1 MSSLIKLFKKFPT
14 EESCIEFL
22 ENIRWKDGVV
32 CVYCGS
38 VKVSKHNKKH
48 TRVNWQCKDC
58 KKSFSVTVGTIFHH
72 THLDLRNWFYI
83 ISLMLSAK
91 KGISACQVARDLDMR
106 RPTVWS
112 VMRRVRKAL
121 ATEQDELL
129 RGIFEIDET
138 YVNARKEDKNE
149 KDDDDKRCGQGRS
162 TKTHTS
168 VVTKNL

>member
-22 ENIRWKDGVV
+22 ENIRWNCKPV

-38 VKVSKHNKKH
+38 IKASKHNQKH
-48 TRVNWQCKDC
+48 TRVNWQCQDC

-91 KGISACQVARDLDMR
+91 KGISACQVARDLEIR

-112 VMRRVRKAL
+112 AMHRIRKAL
-121 ATEQDELL
+121 KTEQAELL
-129 RGIFEIDET
+129 KGIFEMDET
-138 YVNARKEDKNE
+138 YLKNNKNE
-149 KDDDDKRCGQGRS
+149 SDDDNHKG
-162 TKTHTS
+162 
-168 VVTKNL
+168 